1 MASITSRSMAQT
13 EKRAAVEAAVL
24 RATEGLLAEGRSF
37 AELPVEEIATRAGIS
52 RTAFYFYFRG
62 KRELLMRLTEGVAE
76 LLYTE
81 AEGWWSVEGDGEP
94 ALRDALR
101 SIVALYA
108 EHAVLLRA
116 VIEASAY
123 DRVVAEFWQ
132 AVVGRFVDA
141 TRKRIEGESLP
152 LPAQSSA
159 FALCWMT
166 ERACYEW
173 IVQGYDVD
181 APGFLDGLVGIWVGA
196 LYGRSGAY

>member
-1 MASITSRSMAQT
+1 MASLTSRTLAQT

-24 RATEGLLAEGRSF
+24 QATEALLAEGRSF
-37 AELPVEEIATRAGIS
+37 ADLPVEDIATRAGIS

-76 LLYTE
+76 LLYRD
-81 AEGWWSVEGDGEP
+81 ADRWWSVDGDGEP

-101 SIVALYA
+101 SIVALYG

-116 VIEASAY
+116 VVEASAY

-132 AVVGRFVDA
+132 AVVGRFVHA
-141 TRKRIEGESLP
+141 TRMRIEDEGLP
-152 LPAQSSA
+152 LPAQATA

-173 IVQGYDVD
+173 IVQGHDVD
-181 APGFLDGLVGIWVGA
+181 APGFLDGLVGVWVGA
-196 LYGRSGAY
+196 LYGGSRA

>member
-1 MASITSRSMAQT
+1 MASLSARSLAQT

-24 RATEGLLAEGRSF
+24 TATESLLAEGRSF

-76 LLYTE
+76 LLYRD
-81 AEGWWSVEGDGEP
+81 ADRWWSVEGDGEA

-116 VIEASAY
+116 VVEASAY

-141 TRKRIEGESLP
+141 TRNRIEAERLA
-152 LPAQSSA
+152 LPAQPTA

-181 APGFLDGLVGIWVGA
+181 APGFLEGLVGVWVRS
-196 LYGRSGAY
+196 LYGGSAA